1 MDNNITK
8 FWGQKTKA
16 EKYLEFVNDWL
27 TIDAIADN
35 YGMTNADMINLLN
48 EGRIEHLEN
57 ICEEL
62 KARCETYKRDY
73 DSMVA
78 EFIKLSGENS
88 KMKEIIA
95 SIGRLGNLANDLLK
109 K

>member
-1 MDNNITK
+1 MCKPINQPNKKLNIMNTNITK
-8 FWGQKTKA
+8 KRKDI
-16 EKYLEFVNDWL
+16 KNDML
-27 TIDAIADN
+27 DA
-35 YGMTNADMINLLN
+35 YRELRKEN
-48 EGRIEHLEN
+48 ED
-57 ICEEL
+57 L
-62 KARCETYKRDY
+62 KARCETYKKDY

>member
-1 MDNNITK
+1 MNQNERALFQITRLK
-8 FWGQKTKA
+8 
-16 EKYLEFVNDWL
+16 EE
-27 TIDAIADN
+27 
-35 YGMTNADMINLLN
+35 N
-48 EGRIEHLEN
+48 EI
-57 ICEEL
+57 L